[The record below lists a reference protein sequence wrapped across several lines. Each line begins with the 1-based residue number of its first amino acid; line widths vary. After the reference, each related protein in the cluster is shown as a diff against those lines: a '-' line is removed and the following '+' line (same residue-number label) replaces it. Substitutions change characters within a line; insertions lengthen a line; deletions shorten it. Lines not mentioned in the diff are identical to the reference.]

1 MMKCKK
7 GEMYNIFQKIEILFK
22 QNIKGNLQ
30 SKKEKSKKKQK
41 SKKSKKAKMEFNKK
55 MKVYIPLMNS
65 AWANE
70 DKIKQVFNM
79 RMLGDVKKVQIIK
92 KRSTKKETGYVHSAI
107 VELDWYETRTAFDM
121 QQKMNVGGVVT
132 DSKLMLDD
140 KWYFLLLNGNTRFW
154 KNK

>member
-1 MMKCKK
+1 
-7 GEMYNIFQKIEILFK
+7 
-22 QNIKGNLQ
+22 
-30 SKKEKSKKKQK
+30 
-41 SKKSKKAKMEFNKK
+41 MEFNKK

-79 RMLGDVKKVQIIK
+79 RMLGDVKKVQIIR

-107 VELDWYETRTAFDM
+107 VDLDWYETRTAFEM